1 MDTTRFACI
10 GTSATL
16 NTYVCTYESAQQRV
30 RVSFLMRTFHNSESY
45 VS

>member
-1 MDTTRFACI
+1 MDITRFARI

-16 NTYVCTYESAQQRV
+16 NTYVCAYESAQQHV
-30 RVSFLMRTFHNSESY
+30 RVSFLMRTFHNNESY